1 MKALVTGASS
11 GIGRDIAIYLS
22 KLGYDLILVS
32 RDLEGLNRVKEKIKT
47 DSKIISIDLSDV
59 DNCKKLYEMTKKE
72 NIDVLINN
80 AGFGT
85 FGKFTQTVL
94 ENELNMID
102 LNIKSVH
109 VLTKLFLK
117 DMVQK
122 DDGYIL
128 NVASSAAFQP
138 GPLMA
143 TYYATKAYVLRLTMA
158 IYEELRRD
166 KSKVSI
172 SVLCPGPVRTNFN
185 KVANVEFDLKSLP
198 SSYVAKYAIDGMF
211 DKRLVI
217 VPGRYMRMVRF
228 ISKMLPMKS
237 LLKMTYNIQRK
248 KSSKMQ

>member
-11 GIGRDIAIYLS
+11 GIGRDMAIYLS

-47 DSKIISIDLSDV
+47 NSKVISIDLSNV

-85 FGKFTQTVL
+85 FGKFIEL
-94 ENELNMID
+94 ELDNELSMID

-109 VLTKLFLK
+109 ILTKLFLN
-117 DMVQK
+117 DMEK
-122 DDGYIL
+122 RNEGYIL

-172 SVLCPGPVRTNFN
+172 SALCPGPVRTNFN

-211 DKRLVI
+211 DRKTVI
-217 VPGRYMRMVRF
+217 VPGHYMRMVHF
-228 ISKMLPMKS
+228 ISGILPMKV

-248 KSSKMQ
+248 KSSKTQ